1 MCSCSGSKLPGKTRY
16 NLWPRMR
23 FSFPL
28 PPRPLCPRAS
38 PPPPPP
44 PPCRVVC
51 SVRSSSSYIPDDKTF
66 PTPLSRSAG
75 LARVYI
81 VVSPPPQPRSIAFF
95 FSFFFRFYFLFL
107 LLKNGQKKRKKKR
120 EIINKR
126 HLGAINIYVF
136 IRCGCMTNIT
146 HRQQL
151 A

>member
-44 PPCRVVC
+44 PCRVVC
-51 SVRSSSSYIPDDKTF
+51 GVHSSSSSYIPDDKTF

-81 VVSPPPQPRSIAFF
+81 VVSPPPAALDRFF
-95 FSFFFRFYFLFL
+95 FSLSFFVFIFYFYY
-107 LLKNGQKKRKKKR
+107 LKTGKKKR